1 MIHPINE
8 SEKER
13 IRTLHREHFIL
24 NEQPGMGDG
33 PWDLSREVEAPT
45 YLNLTPLI
53 YPNNQLSE
61 QVRNSDKLI
70 KGIQSLVD
78 HALVKLNNMSE
89 EMGLGEMFFIN
100 EIDSVE
106 NIKVSDFYKRDDGTN
121 MLHIIIE
128 VSGLPSSYEYYKLT
142 RYIIDDEI
150 NKIIPNT
157 EVSAKIND
165 TREFGPGIDW

>member
-1 MIHPINE
+1 MV
-8 SEKER
+8 K
-13 IRTLHREHFIL
+13 LL
-24 NEQPGMGDG
+24 N
-33 PWDLSREVEAPT
+33 
-45 YLNLTPLI
+45 I
-53 YPNNQLSE
+53 LSE

-78 HALVKLNNMSE
+78 HALVKLNNMAE
-89 EMGLGEMFFIN
+89 EAERGTGVDYL
-100 EIDSVE
+100 IDETGSIE

-128 VSGLPSSYEYYKLT
+128 VSSLPSSYEYYKLT